1 MEVPPLASTEG
12 AYWYLIG
19 LILLLALGST
29 LYIVGIAVGSLPDP
43 SGLF

>member
-12 AYWYLIG
+12 AYWYLIA
-19 LILLLALGST
+19 LILLLALAST
-29 LYIVGIAVGSLPDP
+29 LYIVGVMVGSLPDP